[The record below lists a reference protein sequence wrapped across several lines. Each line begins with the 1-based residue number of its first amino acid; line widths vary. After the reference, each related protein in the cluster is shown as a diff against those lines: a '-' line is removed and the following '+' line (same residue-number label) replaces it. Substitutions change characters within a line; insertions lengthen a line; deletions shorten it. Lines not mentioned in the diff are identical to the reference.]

1 MAELQELM
9 PQLARRLAEDF
20 DYYYRSF
27 YFLEVLGDY
36 AAILNYIWDMLFC
49 PDPEPEK
56 KAAEVV
62 RTFLNDRRKGAD
74 WLRDRLKEIW
84 EEYEKKTEGQGAT
97 IREVSEDLP
106 DDELPF

>member
-20 DYYYRSF
+20 DFYYRSF
-27 YFLEVLGDY
+27 YFLEVLNDY
-36 AAILNYIWDMLFC
+36 IGILDRIWDILFC

-56 KAAEVV
+56 KAVEVV
-62 RTFLNDRRKGAD
+62 RTFLNDKKGAD

-84 EEYEKKTEGQGAT
+84 DEYEKKTRGQ
-97 IREVSEDLP
+97 
-106 DDELPF
+106 